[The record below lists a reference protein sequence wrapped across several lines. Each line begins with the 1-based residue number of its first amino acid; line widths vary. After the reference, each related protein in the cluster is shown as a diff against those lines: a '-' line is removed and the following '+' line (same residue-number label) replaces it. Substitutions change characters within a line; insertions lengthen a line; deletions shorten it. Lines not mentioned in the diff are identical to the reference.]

1 MLSSARGQRFGKPR
15 PPRPLRRLSMR
26 LLRLVIVLIVLYF
39 VVSGLLVDT
48 FEVGSVAMEPQAMPG
63 DRLFATSLLYGA
75 YFPALEWRMPAFRT
89 PQRGDVV
96 SVLAPFVVEGGLLRR
111 TGSALLDL
119 PLGRRSANP
128 LDDEQR
134 WASLSIR
141 RIIGVPG
148 DTVRMDDFTFYVR
161 TAGGEPFVNEF
172 ELSPG
177 SYDVK
182 VNELPSG
189 WRASHP
195 FSGEMDEVVLGEDE
209 YFVAGDNR
217 VVALD
222 SRDYGP
228 IGRQ

>member
-1 MLSSARGQRFGKPR
+1 
-15 PPRPLRRLSMR
+15 MR

-39 VVSGLLVDT
+39 VVSGLLLDT
-48 FEVGSVAMEPQAMPG
+48 YEVGSVAMEPQATPG
-63 DRLFATSLLYGA
+63 DRLLATSLLYGA
-75 YFPALEWRMPAFRT
+75 YFPAVEWRLPAFRV
-89 PQRGDVV
+89 PRRGDIV
-96 SVLAPFVVEGGLLRR
+96 SVSPPFMAETGLLRR
-111 TGSALLDL
+111 TGSALLDI

-128 LDDEQR
+128 LDDEQK
-134 WASLSIR
+134 WASMTIR

-161 TAGGEPFVNEF
+161 TAEGEPFVNEF
-172 ELSPG
+172 ELSRR
-177 SYDVK
+177 SYDVR
-182 VNELPSG
+182 VDELPSG

-195 FSGEMDEVVLGEDE
+195 FSGEMDEVTLGPDQ

-228 IGRQ
+228 VGRNDIRSTVLMRYWPFRTFGRLGP